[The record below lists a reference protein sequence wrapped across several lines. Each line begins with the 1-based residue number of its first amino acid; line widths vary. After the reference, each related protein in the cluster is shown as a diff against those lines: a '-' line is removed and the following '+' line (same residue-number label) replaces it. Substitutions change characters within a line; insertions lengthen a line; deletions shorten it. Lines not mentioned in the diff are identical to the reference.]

1 MTCTTKCS
9 LCQLLLI
16 YVLRLIEIVLVSNTS
31 YMLWVLLS
39 ESPSCTLQKIS
50 QTYLKAF
57 CLVKLVLKV
66 KLHSGV
72 KDTVSSCCSV
82 EAEERLSLSLL
93 S

>member
-1 MTCTTKCS
+1 
-9 LCQLLLI
+9 
-16 YVLRLIEIVLVSNTS
+16 
-31 YMLWVLLS
+31 MLWVLLS

-57 CLVKLVLKV
+57 CLVKPVLKV

-72 KDTVSSCCSV
+72 KDTVSSCNV